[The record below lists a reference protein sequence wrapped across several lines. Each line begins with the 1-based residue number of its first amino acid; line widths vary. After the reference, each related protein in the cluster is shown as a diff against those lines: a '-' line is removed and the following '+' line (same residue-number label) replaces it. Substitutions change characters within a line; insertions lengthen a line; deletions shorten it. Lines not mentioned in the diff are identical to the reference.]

1 MLTPSSV
8 HLIGP
13 RRFSYLQCAAILLGN
28 IFQASF
34 LSRFGNRVAVLLSSG
49 SWKLWQRTPEKLL
62 PNSMKLRE
70 TGGLQTANHC
80 YCVWVAEESD
90 PWWGVKLSF
99 KLNNSNEYS
108 LWTFLPLLD
117 SFAVTFCISTRPSI
131 QPEKT
136 GAIVIPTA
144 LPRLNDEGQQQTALS
159 TPVYI
164 MHMTE
169 GPVLVFN
176 HIHSQGLVTCNFK
189 LKELNSW

>member
-34 LSRFGNRVAVLLSSG
+34 LSRFGNRVALLLSSG

-62 PNSMKLRE
+62 PNSTKLRE

-108 LWTFLPLLD
+108 LWTLTEISAPPWQFCSHFL
-117 SFAVTFCISTRPSI
+117 
-131 QPEKT
+131 
-136 GAIVIPTA
+136 
-144 LPRLNDEGQQQTALS
+144 
-159 TPVYI
+159 
-164 MHMTE
+164 H
-169 GPVLVFN
+169 FN
-176 HIHSQGLVTCNFK
+176 
-189 LKELNSW
+189 